1 MFVFLSNIAKCW
13 HSLMINIKLFLTN
26 TNKDKG
32 ARQKQKKRNTHLDP
46 CVPSNQQHLGG
57 VDYLVEH
64 GNYWVGY

>member
-1 MFVFLSNIAKCW
+1 
-13 HSLMINIKLFLTN
+13 MINIKLFLTN